1 METPIVS
8 VIMPVYNGERFIDF
22 ALKSIFSQEY
32 RPLDVIVVDDGS
44 VDATADIIA
53 RYHEARYI
61 AQPHNGL
68 GAALNTGLDA
78 ARGEF
83 ITFLDS
89 DDWWAP
95 DTLRRQ
101 MDRMIAHPE
110 ADLVLGKM
118 QNIMEP
124 GSSVVVKTKN
134 LQAEPMV
141 GLVWGALMVRR
152 RVFDTIGQFNS
163 TLTHAIDVDFFI
175 RAKEAGLRMDIIQEI
190 FLYHR
195 IHGSNMSLQSS
206 SRDYLQAVKNS
217 IERKRMQQKPPR

>member
-1 METPIVS
+1 MEAPIVS

-61 AQPHNGL
+61 SQQHKGL
-68 GAALNTGLDA
+68 GTALNTGVEA

-83 ITFLDS
+83 MTFLDS

-95 DTLRRQ
+95 GTLRRQ
-101 MDRMIAHPE
+101 IDHMIAHPQT
-110 ADLVLGKM
+110 DLVLGKM
-118 QNIMEP
+118 QNSMEP
-124 GSSVVVKTKN
+124 GATVTVTTKN
-134 LQAEPMV
+134 FQAEAMV
-141 GLVWGALMVRR
+141 CLTWGAVMARR
-152 RVFDTIGQFNS
+152 HVFDIVGPFN
-163 TLTHAIDVDFFI
+163 TALTHAVDVDFFI

-195 IHGSNMSLQSS
+195 IHGSNMSLQSDP
-206 SRDYLQAVKNS
+206 RDYFRAVKSS